1 MGGATYRVSAG
12 AGRARGR
19 DEGPV
24 QETGEVMGSRRVGS
38 YTVLDVVV
46 PHIAARVV
54 PGQFV
59 SVAVSGP
66 ETLLRRPFSVSGV
79 GGGPAGGSI
88 EVVFETLGPGTAWLA
103 GRDRHDPVD
112 VVGPLGRGFTAPPE
126 PAPCLLVGGGYG
138 TAPLVLLGRTLRE
151 RGLRVDFLLGA
162 ATQSRLLGV
171 MDAKRIAG
179 TTTVTTED
187 GSEGRAGLLTDAMH
201 DVLDRTGSGAV
212 YACGPM
218 PMLAAVS
225 AVAGERGV
233 PVQVAVEE
241 SMACGVG
248 VCWTCVVPY
257 RDDDAVA
264 NVRACLEGPVLD
276 GARVD
281 WPTLRSWWARG
292 AESAELTP

>member
-1 MGGATYRVSAG
+1 MSGAAYRVSAA

-24 QETGEVMGSRRVGS
+24 QETGEVMGSRRVGP
-38 YTVLDVVV
+38 YTLLDVVA
-46 PHIAARVV
+46 PHVAARVL

-59 SVAVSGP
+59 SVAVDGP
-66 ETLLRRPFSVSGV
+66 ETLLRRPFSVSGIS
-79 GGGPAGGSI
+79 GAPAGGGI
-88 EVVFETLGPGTAWLA
+88 EIVFETLGPGTVWLA
-103 GRDRHDPVD
+103 GRDRHDAVD
-112 VVGPLGRGFTAPPE
+112 VVGPLGRPFTAPPE

-138 TAPLVLLGRTLRE
+138 AAPLVLLGRTLRE

-187 GSEGRAGLLTDAMH
+187 GSAGRAGIVTDAME
-201 DVLDRTGSGAV
+201 DVLDANGSGAV

-225 AVAGERGV
+225 EVAAGRGV

-248 VCWTCVVPY
+248 VCWSCVVPY
-257 RDDDAVA
+257 RRDDGVA
-264 NVRACLEGPVLD
+264 NVRACLDGPVLD

-281 WPTLRSWWARG
+281 WPTLRTWWAGG
-292 AESAELTP
+292 AQSPELTP

>member
-1 MGGATYRVSAG
+1 MSGATYRVPAG
-12 AGRARGR
+12 GRARGR
-19 DEGPV
+19 DEGPL

-38 YTVLDVVV
+38 YTVLDVVA
-46 PHIAARVV
+46 PHVAARVL

-59 SVAVSGP
+59 SVAVRGP
-66 ETLLRRPFSVSGV
+66 DTLLRRPFSVSGV

-88 EVVFETLGPGTAWLA
+88 EIVFETLGPGTVWLA
-103 GRDRHDPVD
+103 GRDRHDAVD
-112 VVGPLGRGFTAPPE
+112 VVGPLGRPFTAPPE
-126 PAPCLLVGGGYG
+126 PVPCLLVGGGYG
-138 TAPLVLLGRTLRE
+138 AAPLVFLGRALRE

-162 ATQSRLLGV
+162 ASQSRLLNV

-179 TTTVTTED
+179 TTTVTTDD
-187 GSEGRAGLLTDAMH
+187 GSAGRAGLVTHAMEE
-201 DVLDRTGSGAV
+201 VLDRAGSGAV

-218 PMLAAVS
+218 AMLAAVS
-225 AVAGERGV
+225 AIAAGRGV

-257 RDDDAVA
+257 RRDDGVA
-264 NVRACLEGPVLD
+264 NVRACLDGPVLD

-281 WPTLRSWWARG
+281 WPTLRSWWAAG
-292 AESAELTP
+292 SGSAELMP

>member
-1 MGGATYRVSAG
+1 MSGASYRVPA

-19 DEGPV
+19 DEGPL
-24 QETGEVMGSRRVGS
+24 QETGEVIGSRRIGS
-38 YTVLDVVV
+38 YTVLDVVA
-46 PHIAARVV
+46 PHVAARVL

-59 SVAVSGP
+59 SVAVHGP
-66 ETLLRRPFSVSGV
+66 DTLLRRPFSVSGV

-88 EVVFETLGPGTAWLA
+88 EVVFETLGPGTVWLA
-103 GRDRHDPVD
+103 GRERHDAVD
-112 VVGPLGRGFTAPPE
+112 VVGPLGRPFRAPPE
-126 PAPCLLVGGGYG
+126 PVPCLLVGGGYG
-138 TAPLVLLGRTLRE
+138 AAPLVFLGRALRE

-162 ATQSRLLGV
+162 ASRSRLLNV
-171 MDAKRIAG
+171 VDAKRIAG
-179 TTTVTTED
+179 TTTVTTDD
-187 GSEGRAGLLTDAMH
+187 GSAGRAGLVTHAMEE
-201 DVLDRTGSGAV
+201 VLDRAGSGAV

-218 PMLAAVS
+218 PMLDAVS
-225 AVAGERGV
+225 AIAAGRGV

-257 RDDDAVA
+257 RRDDGVA

-281 WPTLRSWWARG
+281 WPALRSWWTAG
-292 AESAELTP
+292 SESEELMP